1 MGRQNTSKTKQDRHV
16 IVFDHARVDPSHCL
30 SDGLFRP
37 LKRQSLKGLSLD
49 VRYKYKDYTF
59 WWRNYCPLNIT
70 DQTVFL
76 AVHRLASEKGRVK
89 QVGPLE
95 EVETMRAARD
105 ALKLKYQASDLDVL
119 ILETTVNEISK
130 VMGNSKSGANFKQIK
145 ESLIRLSGVSFV
157 IYKGDDVTT
166 LFWQANLFSQMAGID
181 KNIAIAINPMLSRAL
196 AGGQSTFVDMR
207 EQRELS
213 GEVSKRLHVWLS
225 SWIKPGKSN
234 KIKLDLLIP
243 HVWGDECEKNK
254 LRVRRFYLRAALDE
268 LNKLT
273 GWTCLEDDTS
283 GFVIIK
289 RPNLG

>member
-119 ILETTVNEISK
+119 VLETTVNEISK

-273 GWTCLEDDTS
+273 GWTCLEDDAS